1 MTSAHILVLK
11 NRANVLFMLNNAGSH
26 SLHGMELVSGIQ
38 NWTNCL
44 LKARP
49 AGRARGLNQG
59 QMHLSNISSY
69 SYFLVELV
77 LCCSVFRSIFCLVSS
92 LNVSPLPELF
102 GKPWLVA
109 VAHMNAN

>member
-1 MTSAHILVLK
+1 MLTAIHDMEMVL
-11 NRANVLFMLNNAGSH
+11 G
-26 SLHGMELVSGIQ
+26 GQ

-49 AGRARGLNQG
+49 AGRACGLSLVENC
-59 QMHLSNISSY
+59 LSNMSLY
-69 SYFLVELV
+69 SHFLVELFF
-77 LCCSVFRSIFCLVSS
+77 CCSVFLSIFCLVSS